1 MGTNRFAHLFL
12 SCKWHSIYNMIFH
25 EQFLICWFVC
35 FVTLYAL
42 RNPQLPIF
50 SLPLLP
56 IVQAVHWLTPNRS
69 HADCYCVYLKLTAQ
83 NTLWANLC
91 LSTHTLTIKL
101 CYHTQIYKVWYLMF
115 CISDQQK
122 SQFQWK
128 CPLSSFQTL
137 ITWWRVA
144 VLVFN
149 HKTASMLPPFNL
161 CLSVC
166 LICSNENSCSTPCFS
181 PFI

>member
-1 MGTNRFAHLFL
+1 MAQYLQYDISWAVF
-12 SCKWHSIYNMIFH
+12 NM
-25 EQFLICWFVC
+25 LIC
-35 FVTLYAL
+35 LL
-42 RNPQLPIF
+42 RHIICLEKSTAAYFQPPF
-50 SLPLLP
+50 AP

-91 LSTHTLTIKL
+91 PSTHTLTIKL

-166 LICSNENSCSTPCFS
+166 LICSNENSCSAPCFS